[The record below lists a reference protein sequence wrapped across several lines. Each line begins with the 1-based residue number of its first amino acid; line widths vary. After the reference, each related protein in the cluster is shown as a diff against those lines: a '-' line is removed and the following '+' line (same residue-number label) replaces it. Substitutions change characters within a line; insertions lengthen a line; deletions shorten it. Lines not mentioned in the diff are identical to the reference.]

1 MIATVNRDKSHTLGI
16 HAQRARSVG
25 VRTYRMFLA
34 VVLACAFSFAM
45 PAMTHAQTRA
55 EISIVLPT
63 LTTPPNVSVR
73 GVLADNAFDELM
85 RNGFPMR
92 IHVRAELWR
101 TRTFLDEVVAN
112 VDWDIIVQF
121 DSFDS
126 VYEVLRVTGDSVVN
140 LGAYRKLV
148 DARAASE
155 LVYNLPSLTPP
166 KGRESYIAVR
176 ADVQT
181 IELSDLDELQRW
193 LKGEVR
199 PAVQGKKNPGTAIT
213 RGLRSLGSRL
223 LGAEVRHLEKQT
235 KPFKL

>member
-1 MIATVNRDKSHTLGI
+1 M
-16 HAQRARSVG
+16 RSLRVSV
-25 VRTYRMFLA
+25 VRL
-34 VVLACAFSFAM
+34 CAMVFALCFAM
-45 PAMTHAQTRA
+45 PMRAHAQTRS
-55 EISIVLPT
+55 EISIVTPT
-63 LTTPPNVSVR
+63 LTSPPSVSVR

-92 IHVRAELWR
+92 IHVRAELWK
-101 TRTFLDEVVAN
+101 TRSFLDEVITN

-126 VYEVLRVTGDSVVN
+126 VYEVLRVTGDSVVQ

-155 LVYNLPSLTPP
+155 LSYSLPLLTPP
-166 KGRESYIAVR
+166 RGRESYITVR

-193 LKGEVR
+193 LKGEAR
-199 PAVQGKKNPGTAIT
+199 PAVQGKKNPGTAVT

-223 LGAEVRHLEKQT
+223 LGAQVRHLEQQT
-235 KPFKL
+235 RPFKL

>member
-1 MIATVNRDKSHTLGI
+1 MRATR
-16 HAQRARSVG
+16 HASALR
-25 VRTYRMFLA
+25 L
-34 VVLACAFSFAM
+34 CAIVFAM
-45 PAMTHAQTRA
+45 GAFASPSIAPAQTRA
-55 EISIVLPT
+55 EISIVPPT
-63 LTTPPNVSVR
+63 LTSAPSVSVR

-101 TRTFLDEVVAN
+101 TRSFLDDVVAN
-112 VDWDIIVQF
+112 VDWDVIVQF

-126 VYEVLRVTGDSVVN
+126 VYEVLRVTGDSVVQ
-140 LGAYRKLV
+140 LGAYRKLI

-155 LVYNLPSLTPP
+155 LSYNVPSLTPP
-166 KGRESYIAVR
+166 RGRESYITVR

-193 LKGEVR
+193 LKGEAR

-223 LGAEVRHLEKQT
+223 LGAEVRHLEQQT
-235 KPFKL
+235 KAFRL

>member
-1 MIATVNRDKSHTLGI
+1 MRRLLNR
-16 HAQRARSVG
+16 APWRAVAACL
-25 VRTYRMFLA
+25 F
-34 VVLACAFSFAM
+34 VLAAIS
-45 PAMTHAQTRA
+45 PLSVLSAQTRP
-55 EISIVLPT
+55 EVVVVPPT
-63 LTTPPNVSVR
+63 LTSPAGVSVR

-101 TRTFLDEVVAN
+101 TRSFLDEVIT
-112 VDWDIIVQF
+112 DIEWDIIVRF
-121 DSFDS
+121 DNFDS
-126 VYEVLRVTGDSVVN
+126 VYEVLRVTGDSVVQ
-140 LGAYRKLV
+140 LGAYRKLQ

-155 LVYNLPSLTPP
+155 LSYAATRLTPP
-166 KGRESYIAVR
+166 RGRESYIGVR

-193 LKGEVR
+193 LKGEAR
-199 PAVQGKKNPGTAIT
+199 PAIQGKKNPGTAIT

-223 LGAEVRHLEKQT
+223 LGAEVRHLEGRT